1 MIADIEHNRLTR
13 NITHIQLYIMSG
25 QNHHELSR
33 NILLANDIP
42 VTPMDINPVDI
53 VEVPRGAS
61 DAVIIQ
67 VVRKKSTTDTI
78 RKASEPRILS
88 QSDLR
93 MVDHL
98 TRKARGEQTQEDK
111 SLMSSEEDIDRD
123 PIDMNDKFEYSHGLS
138 STESTTRLAIYGP
151 NCLPE
156 KIIPKWYIFVSQLW
170 EPMPIMIW
178 LAAIIEAAI
187 ENFIDM
193 AILLLIQFANAT
205 IGFYEIVKAG
215 DAVAAL
221 KASLKPS
228 ATVKRDGVWQ
238 NINAT
243 LVVPGDLVLLA
254 CGSAVPADCRINEGQ
269 VDIDQSGLTGES
281 LPVTMFKVLRRIAH
295 Y

>member
-1 MIADIEHNRLTR
+1 MTDHNH
-13 NITHIQLYIMSG
+13 N
-25 QNHHELSR
+25 ELSR
-33 NILLANDIP
+33 NILLANEIP
-42 VTPMDINPVDI
+42 VTPIDAIPVEI
-53 VEVPRGAS
+53 VAASRGGSEAT
-61 DAVIIQ
+61 IIQ
-67 VVRKKSTTDTI
+67 IVRKRSTTDTI

-88 QSDLR
+88 QGDLR
-93 MVDHL
+93 MVEHL
-98 TRKARGEQTQEDK
+98 MKKARAGFEEEKACDKCIITSED
-111 SLMSSEEDIDRD
+111 DIDRD
-123 PIDMNDKFEYSHGLS
+123 PLYMDDKFEYSHGLTS
-138 STESTTRLAIYGP
+138 HESEARLAIYGP

-178 LAAIIEAAI
+178 LAAIIEAGI

-228 ATVKRDGVWQ
+228 ATVKRDGIWQ

-281 LPVTMFKVLRRIAH
+281 LPVTMYKVRYFTTIILSGVKH
-295 Y
+295 LN

>member
-1 MIADIEHNRLTR
+1 
-13 NITHIQLYIMSG
+13 MSSKN
-25 QNHHELSR
+25 QNELSR
-33 NILLANDIP
+33 NILLANEIP
-42 VTPMDINPVDI
+42 MTPDSIQEI
-53 VEVPRGAS
+53 EVVKSGS
-61 DAVIIQ
+61 SVMIQ
-67 VVRKKSTTDTI
+67 VARKKSTTDTI
-78 RKASEPRILS
+78 RKGSEPRILN

-98 TRKARGEQTQEDK
+98 IKKGRGDLDEKAGEKGINTSED
-111 SLMSSEEDIDRD
+111 EIDRD
-123 PIDMNDKFEYSHGLS
+123 PMYMDDKFEYSHGLTS
-138 STESTTRLAIYGP
+138 AEAEQRLLVHGP

-178 LAAIIEAAI
+178 MAAIIEAGI

-193 AILLLIQFANAT
+193 AILLLIQFANAS

-228 ATVKRDGVWQ
+228 ATVKRDGIWQ

-281 LPVTMFKVLRRIAH
+281 LPVTMYAGDSCKMGSTVVRGEVEGTVEYTGANT
-295 Y
+295 

>member
-1 MIADIEHNRLTR
+1 
-13 NITHIQLYIMSG
+13 MSG
-25 QNHHELSR
+25 KNQNEQSR
-33 NILLANDIP
+33 NILLANEIP
-42 VTPMDINPVDI
+42 MTPMETIQVI
-53 VEVPRGAS
+53 E
-61 DAVIIQ
+61 AVKSGSSAMIQ

-98 TRKARGEQTQEDK
+98 IKKGRGELDEKDGDK
-111 SLMSSEEDIDRD
+111 GIIASEEDIDRD
-123 PIDMNDKFEYSHGLS
+123 PMYMDDKFEYSHGL
-138 STESTTRLAIYGP
+138 TTVEAEQRLLIHGP

-178 LAAIIEAAI
+178 IAAIIEAGI
-187 ENFIDM
+187 GNYIDM

-221 KASLKPS
+221 KASLKPN

-281 LPVTMFKVLRRIAH
+281 LPVTMYTGDSCKMGSTVVRGEVEGTVEYTGANT
-295 Y
+295 